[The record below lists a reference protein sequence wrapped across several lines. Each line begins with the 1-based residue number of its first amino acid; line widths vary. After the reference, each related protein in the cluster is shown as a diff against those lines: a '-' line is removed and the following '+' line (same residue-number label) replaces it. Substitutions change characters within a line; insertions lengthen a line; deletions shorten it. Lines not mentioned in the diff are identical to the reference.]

1 MDNQLHV
8 TITSLKV
15 WFSGGNKGRPKQ
27 NRVQDI
33 YRGSPLQS
41 STNLCRK
48 QGQSTVANLW
58 KELKSVDIRRKLAQE
73 VLHSPTCYEKHPSLF
88 HPLDLLLMQKDR
100 GKQTYT
106 KDKLRVNRTRTFYDS
121 CCFSTE
127 SQWTGLAQKHEA
139 HFPVYLSCTMSIYFT
154 CPNNFTY
161 LAYSTQSCFRYS
173 ALTQH
178 KASI

>member
-33 YRGSPLQS
+33 CRGSPLQS

-58 KELKSVDIRRKLAQE
+58 KELRFVDIRRKLAQE
-73 VLHSPTCYEKHPSLF
+73 MLHFPTSYEKGPSLF
-88 HPLDLLLMQKDR
+88 HPSGLLLMQKER
-100 GKQTYT
+100 GK
-106 KDKLRVNRTRTFYDS
+106 
-121 CCFSTE
+121 
-127 SQWTGLAQKHEA
+127 
-139 HFPVYLSCTMSIYFT
+139 
-154 CPNNFTY
+154 
-161 LAYSTQSCFRYS
+161 
-173 ALTQH
+173 
-178 KASI
+178 